1 MITIDVAE
9 YCSACMDFDPDV
21 QRPQKAYGMSE
32 EIVISDTVIRCSNR
46 NRCKNIERYLRKKVL
61 ARLTKQ
67 CRECP
72 FVETCEH
79 KEMEALGYL
88 PEPIMADVKVPVTA
102 DIAAPILRETVSRVV
117 DGKVVT
123 MHKDELEKVLYKD
136 LYSHLGLQFGG

>member
-1 MITIDVAE
+1 MA
-9 YCSACMDFDPDV
+9 
-21 QRPQKAYGMSE
+21 
-32 EIVISDTVIRCSNR
+32 
-46 NRCKNIERYLRKKVL
+46 L

-79 KEMEALGYL
+79 KKMEALGYL
-88 PEPIMADVKVPVTA
+88 PEPIMARCQSPGVTA

-123 MHKDELEKVLYKD
+123 MYKDELEKILYKD

>member
-1 MITIDVAE
+1 MA
-9 YCSACMDFDPDV
+9 
-21 QRPQKAYGMSE
+21 
-32 EIVISDTVIRCSNR
+32 
-46 NRCKNIERYLRKKVL
+46 L
-61 ARLTKQ
+61 ARLKKQ

-79 KEMEALGYL
+79 K
-88 PEPIMADVKVPVTA
+88 PIMADVKVPVTA

-123 MHKDELEKVLYKD
+123 MYKDELEKILYKD